1 MTATPTSGRALPRGI
16 RNHNPGNL
24 RRSADPWQGLASE
37 QTDKEFFQFTSGKW
51 GIRALARTLI
61 AYQDK
66 VGLKNIKQMIG
77 RWAPPNEND
86 TGAYVRIVAGSVGVD
101 PDQTINTHDYETLR
115 PLALAIIRH
124 ENGQQPYTDAEIDA
138 GLVLAG
144 VEPPQRPLAQT
155 RTVKGGQ
162 VAAGASHGIRFY
174 GVVTLGNLLMIAASL
189 MPILI
194 WGIRLEGRVD
204 MEGVLRGRLEKQVAD
219 QATDAGKR
227 NDRIEALLA
236 KINEDVTAVRIQ
248 LGTARRPS
256 DPSAH

>member
-1 MTATPTSGRALPRGI
+1 MTAPSNPARAATRGI

-24 RRSADPWQGLASE
+24 RRSADPWQGLAPE
-37 QTDKEFFQFTSGKW
+37 QTDTEFFQFTSAKW

-86 TGAYVRIVAGSVGVD
+86 TGAYVRVVAASVGVGPND
-101 PDQTINTHDYETLR
+101 EINAHDYAVLR
-115 PLALAIIRH
+115 PLTLAIIRH

-144 VEPPQRPLAQT
+144 VEPPQRSLAQT

-162 VAAGASHGIRFY
+162 VAAGATVLGLTAEAARQVEPAIPLLQNAMQY
-174 GVVTLGNLLMIAASL
+174 TPWVVGVVVLAGIAY
-189 MPILI
+189 II
-194 WGIRLEGRVD
+194 WARIDDRQRG
-204 MEGVLRGRLEKQVAD
+204 LR
-219 QATDAGKR
+219 
-227 NDRIEALLA
+227 
-236 KINEDVTAVRIQ
+236 
-248 LGTARRPS
+248 
-256 DPSAH
+256 